1 MNVNDNHFY
10 CIRPA
15 EFHCLHFCPHF
26 YKAFKNN
33 ITIESAEIIGD
44 RRYNIPVVDLRFD
57 GWYENSVFAFGQS
70 ILNKEKISYYL
81 KELS

>member
-57 GWYENSVFAFGQS
+57 GWYENSVVCLWTEHTEQRKFL
-70 ILNKEKISYYL
+70 IT
-81 KELS
+81 

>member
-1 MNVNDNHFY
+1 MNVNNNHFY

-33 ITIESAEIIGD
+33 ITIESAEIIED

-57 GWYENSVFAFGQS
+57 GWYENSVVC
-70 ILNKEKISYYL
+70 LWHKEKIFYYL

>member
-33 ITIESAEIIGD
+33 ITIESAEIIED

-57 GWYENSVFAFGQS
+57 GWYENSVVCLWAKHTEQRKFF
-70 ILNKEKISYYL
+70 IT
-81 KELS
+81 

>member
-33 ITIESAEIIGD
+33 ITIESAEIIED

-57 GWYENSVFAFGQS
+57 GWYENSVVC
-70 ILNKEKISYYL
+70 LWRKEKIFYYL